1 MANEQQSGGG
11 TGILPLQ
18 AHLDIVAA
26 TDFDLVRLDPR
37 ARVRDE
43 GQLEA
48 MKAHIADLY
57 VGVEPQHSFEGR
69 GGTVFDC
76 IPVEQQPALRDH
88 TGPIPEP
95 PDLTAVLYGGEPRL
109 RPVSPQ
115 PPPTVIERDRHGNI
129 TRAPAGTIPLP
140 RVALEDT
147 ARFESLDAFFH
158 KYGGGGGASAPGVLS
173 QARPEA
179 EGEQPKEEHRY
190 ASVEREVPNLGGH
203 TAFTLYAP
211 TVKDNQFFSLSQ
223 HWYTA
228 GSGEELQSVEIGWQV
243 YPQFYKH
250 SLPVLFIFWSSDNY
264 HKGAYNLTDKSFV
277 ATKAGEALIGNA
289 LSPVSTQGGQQMEI
303 EVTVYLYEGSWWIY
317 CGGVEPKDALGY
329 YPTSVFGEGPMHTN
343 ATSIAY
349 GGETCSNTES
359 WPEMGSG
366 AFAAEGWG
374 KAAYHRAAYYFPT
387 TGGSQWATS
396 LTPAEDTPG
405 DYTLGPQPWNSRTLE
420 PPPWGAYFYYGGPG
434 EQSLE

>member
-115 PPPTVIERDRHGNI
+115 PPP
-129 TRAPAGTIPLP
+129 P
-140 RVALEDT
+140 
-147 ARFESLDAFFH
+147 
-158 KYGGGGGASAPGVLS
+158 
-173 QARPEA
+173 
-179 EGEQPKEEHRY
+179 
-190 ASVEREVPNLGGH
+190 
-203 TAFTLYAP
+203 
-211 TVKDNQFFSLSQ
+211 
-223 HWYTA
+223 
-228 GSGEELQSVEIGWQV
+228 
-243 YPQFYKH
+243 
-250 SLPVLFIFWSSDNY
+250 
-264 HKGAYNLTDKSFV
+264 
-277 ATKAGEALIGNA
+277 
-289 LSPVSTQGGQQMEI
+289 
-303 EVTVYLYEGSWWIY
+303 YL
-317 CGGVEPKDALGY
+317 
-329 YPTSVFGEGPMHTN
+329 
-343 ATSIAY
+343 
-349 GGETCSNTES
+349 
-359 WPEMGSG
+359 
-366 AFAAEGWG
+366 
-374 KAAYHRAAYYFPT
+374 
-387 TGGSQWATS
+387 
-396 LTPAEDTPG
+396 
-405 DYTLGPQPWNSRTLE
+405 
-420 PPPWGAYFYYGGPG
+420 
-434 EQSLE
+434 